1 MDQNYELPHAI
12 DMERELLSAM
22 LIRRGEIIPKVSNI
36 VTAEDFYRPEH
47 QIIFRV
53 ILELYAQGNP
63 SNSLGIWEEVNK
75 SKDRGKIDFSYLKYV
90 ELSIHTNAYAV
101 GHAKIIKEKSEL
113 RRLMLAG
120 EVLTQTAQLGLKPLA
135 EIIAEHQIALDA
147 INQSSKPLN
156 KSSFKE
162 YFADLFDG
170 DVDEMK
176 IYADRKTGFVNLD
189 EHQYFT
195 PGLYVIGATPAAGKT
210 TFCWQLLEQLARQG
224 ENCVYYT
231 YEMSRLELYAK
242 SLARE
247 LFKRDEQ
254 TTLTAAQIRRGAH
267 SQELRGIVKE
277 FATTTLNLNVFELQD
292 ETVDDLL
299 KLLKPLCTDKA
310 KAPVVCLDYLQI
322 MPTGRESTKL
332 GIDETVRKLKKFQR
346 DTNTTFIVISSF
358 NRTNYAQTVSFESF
372 KDSGNIEYTAD
383 VVWALQLNVINEIK
397 GGELISETRRKI
409 DEAKNQKPREI
420 QLKCLKNRQGTNYEC
435 CFLYHSAHDY
445 FEPCATFDNDKIDA
459 PPPQASKKSN

>member
-1 MDQNYELPHAI
+1 MNKEFELPHAI
-12 DMERELLSAM
+12 DVEKELLAAM

-53 ILELYAQGNP
+53 ILRMYAQGNP
-63 SNSLGIWEEVNK
+63 SNSLGLWLEINK
-75 SKDRGKIDFSYLKYV
+75 TGDRGKIELSYLKAV

-101 GHAKIIKEKSEL
+101 GHAKFIKEKSEF
-113 RRLMLAG
+113 RRLMLASD
-120 EVLTQTAQLGLKPLA
+120 ELKQAAQLGLKPLA

-147 INQSSKPLN
+147 INQSATPLN
-156 KSSFKE
+156 KSSFTE

-170 DVDEMK
+170 DVEDLK
-176 IYADRKTGFVNLD
+176 VYADRKTGFENLD
-189 EHQYFT
+189 EYQYFT

-224 ENCVYYT
+224 ENCVYCT
-231 YEMSRLELYAK
+231 YEMSRLELYSK

-267 SQELRGIVKE
+267 SQELREIVKE
-277 FATTTLNLNVFELQD
+277 FATTTLNLHVFELQD

-299 KLLKPLCTDKA
+299 NLLRPLCSDKT
-310 KAPVVCLDYLQI
+310 KAPVICLDYLQI

-383 VVWALQLNVINEIK
+383 VVWALQLNVINEIR

-409 DEAKNQKPREI
+409 DAAKKQQPRQI

-445 FEPCATFDNDKIDA
+445 FEPCAAFSEIAA
-459 PPPQASKKSN
+459 PIQTSKNN

>member
-1 MDQNYELPHAI
+1 MNEEFELPHAI
-12 DMERELLSAM
+12 DMEKELLSAM

-47 QIIFRV
+47 KIIFQT
-53 ILELYAQGNP
+53 ILRMYEQSNP
-63 SNSLGIWEEVNK
+63 SNSLGIWEELNK
-75 SKDRGKIDFSYLKYV
+75 SDNRGKIDFSYLKYV

-113 RRLMLAG
+113 RRLMIAG

-135 EIIAEHQIALDA
+135 EIIAEHQIMLDA
-147 INQSSKPLN
+147 VNQSSKPLN

-170 DVDEMK
+170 DVEEMK
-176 IYADRKTGFVNLD
+176 AYTERKTGFVNLD

-210 TFCWQLLEQLARQG
+210 TFCWQMLEQLARQG
-224 ENCVYYT
+224 ENCVYCT
-231 YEMSRLELYAK
+231 YEMSRLELYTK
-242 SLARE
+242 SLVRE

-267 SQELRGIVKE
+267 SQELRGLVKE
-277 FATTTLNLNVFELQD
+277 FATTTLNLHVFELQD
-292 ETVDDLL
+292 ETVDELL
-299 KLLKPLCTDKA
+299 NLLRPLCSDKT
-310 KAPVVCLDYLQI
+310 KSPVICLDYLQI

-397 GGELISETRRKI
+397 GGELVSETRRKI
-409 DEAKNQKPREI
+409 DEAKKQQPRQI
-420 QLKCLKNRQGTNYEC
+420 YLKCLKNRQGTNYD
-435 CFLYHSAHDY
+435 CFFEYHSAHDY
-445 FEPCATFDNDKIDA
+445 FEPCESFENIDL
-459 PPPQASKKSN
+459 PSTSTQAED